1 MEIDPAVLADEGS
14 KVLVQEMTR
23 TGWELAKSGFARVF
37 GRGGDREGTLAELE
51 ASREEVLE
59 EDEELTESVRGMW
72 KVRLRQRLKNDPE
85 AVAELR
91 ALLDEIAPE
100 RGDRG
105 GVTNTFHG
113 EVRDQGILIQA
124 GSIEGGVHRHTY
136 RGDHADPR
144 GARAGGDVVGAQGE
158 DGDPRRE
165 S

>member
-1 MEIDPAVLADEGS
+1 VEFDPAMLADEGS

-23 TGWELAKSGFARVF
+23 TGWELVKGGFARVF
-37 GRGGDREGTLAELE
+37 GRGEADEATLAELE

-100 RGDRG
+100 PEGRGNI
-105 GVTNTFHG
+105 TNIHHG
-113 EVRDQGILIQA
+113 DVRDQAILIQA
-124 GSIEGGVHRHTY
+124 GNIEGGVHRHTY
-136 RGDHADPR
+136 QGDHVDMR
-144 GARAGGDVVGAQGE
+144 GAKAGGDVIGTQYN
-158 DGDPRRE
+158 DGNRRRK

>member
-100 RGDRG
+100 RGRG
-105 GVTNTFHG
+105 GVTNIHHG
-113 EVRDQGILIQA
+113 DVRDHAVLIQA
-124 GSIEGGVHRHTY
+124 GRIEGGVNRHTY
-136 RGDHADPR
+136 RGDHVDMR
-144 GARAGGDVVGAQGE
+144 GAKAEGDVIGTQNN
-158 DGDPRRE
+158 DGNRRRK